1 MDNLVTIN
9 NTEVA
14 VSAASVNTVDPVTDF
29 LQENGLNGMTEETSV
44 VQRNDTIVT
53 IPNGNNT
60 TDNLT
65 NTDIE
70 EVLDSLEIEAVPSPI
85 EDEIVTPV
93 KTSKV
98 KGPLPELP
106 SDDIA
111 PETAT
116 RFSGAMWYERVT
128 KQSIIVAGQG
138 GIGRI

>member
-44 VQRNDTIVT
+44 VQRNGTIVT

-70 EVLDSLEIEAVPSPI
+70 EVLDSLEIEVVPSPI

-93 KTSKV
+93 KTPKA

-116 RFSGAMWYERVT
+116 RLSGAMWYERVT